1 MRFEESQVSVFNPET
16 GVNTVEASI
25 FMILRGGP
33 THTCDIKMQ
42 QVPTMF
48 GNAPGIMVRSRVLC
62 SALLLCTA
70 LLGGV
75 GPSRLSLSF
84 SMLVMLDVC
93 LVWRS
98 QGVCTQPW
106 LLWQMTVRLRATGD
120 LAGAFRGA
128 AQVSSQLRRRWCEG

>member
-16 GVNTVEASI
+16 GVNTVEASA
-25 FMILRGGP
+25 FMILRAGP

-48 GNAPGIMVRSRVLC
+48 GNAPGIVVRPRVLC

-70 LLGGV
+70 LRDGV
-75 GPSRLSLSF
+75 GPPRLLLSF

-93 LVWRS
+93 LAWRS
-98 QGVCTQPW
+98 
-106 LLWQMTVRLRATGD
+106 
-120 LAGAFRGA
+120 
-128 AQVSSQLRRRWCEG
+128 